1 MTATGRITRT
11 WAGCATVLVAAWV
24 LAWTSGCATAP
35 REPGNLDLHKRQLRA
50 YVDGGNYRREID
62 AVAGQAQ
69 RWIEERAARG
79 GTRLT
84 VIFDLDETLLEN
96 LAHMKENDFG
106 YRPTAWT
113 QWVEEGRAPA
123 IDPAREGYRTARRL
137 GGEVVF
143 ITGRRERDRPGTE
156 KNLRAIGCTDYAE
169 LICKPDDDRGTSGA
183 YKTRERERLTRAG
196 RTLIANLGDQDSDL
210 AGGFAERTFKLP
222 NPFYLSE

>member
-35 REPGNLDLHKRQLRA
+35 REPGNLDLHKRALRA
-50 YVDGGNYRREID
+50 YVDSGDYRREID
-62 AVAGQAQ
+62 EVARQAQ
-69 RWIEERAARG
+69 GWIEARAARG
-79 GTRLT
+79 GAGLT
-84 VIFDLDETLLEN
+84 ATFDLDETLLWN
-96 LAHMKENDFG
+96 WPHIAENDFG

-123 IDPAREGYRTARRL
+123 IESVREVYRAARRL
-137 GGEVVF
+137 GVEVVF

-156 KNLRAIGCTDYAE
+156 KNLRAIGCTDYAA
-169 LICKPDDDRGTSGA
+169 LICKPNDDRGTSGA

-196 RTLIANLGDQDSDL
+196 RTIIANLGDQASDL
-210 AGGFAERTFKLP
+210 EGGFAERTFKLP